1 MKRTLSGIWQ
11 MLSKFCLFICIW
23 SSSTRGFVTVI
34 SLFSSVRL
42 LQEPG
47 VVRGVSGLRSFLDV
61 ELVEFIS
68 IQTLLSYFRKTTKSL
83 FLPNYSPGL
92 VLGTS
97 FHLMLLLHYESKSL
111 YKHLGRYCPVSV
123 RSLGTRNMFD
133 APDLSISSLLLETQP
148 HFEFNLCYLISAPGH
163 LTSLCLCVSFLK
175 QSEIA
180 KDLTEA
186 HFWSVSG
193 RNPWS

>member
-1 MKRTLSGIWQ
+1 M
-11 MLSKFCLFICIW
+11 
-23 SSSTRGFVTVI
+23 
-34 SLFSSVRL
+34 
-42 LQEPG
+42 
-47 VVRGVSGLRSFLDV
+47 VRGVSGLRSLICHTVLDV

-83 FLPNYSPGL
+83 SLPNYSPGL

-111 YKHLGRYCPVSV
+111 YKHLGRYCSVSV
-123 RSLGTRNMFD
+123 RSLGTRNVFD

-180 KDLTEA
+180 KHLTEA

-193 RNPWS
+193 KNPWS